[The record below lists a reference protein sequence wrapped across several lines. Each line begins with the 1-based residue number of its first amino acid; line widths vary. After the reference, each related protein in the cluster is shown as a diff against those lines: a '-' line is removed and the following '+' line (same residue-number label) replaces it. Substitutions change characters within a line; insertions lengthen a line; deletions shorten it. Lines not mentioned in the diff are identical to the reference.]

1 MVQLGFATR
10 EEQDSNAI
18 LLDQNMYGN
27 MDTALQFHE
36 KYSDILV
43 EELKF
48 SQSKADPCIYCKHDE
63 NRKLL
68 MVIST
73 HVDDSL
79 IGG

>member
-10 EEQDSNAI
+10 EEQESITI
-18 LLDQNMYGN
+18 LLDQNIYRN
-27 MDTALQFHE
+27 VDTALRFHK

-43 EELKF
+43 EELSF

-63 NRKLL
+63 NGKLL
-68 MVIST
+68 MIIST
-73 HVDDSL
+73 HVDDSM